1 MKTCFLLLSLLAPV
15 SVSVAAQNGPVAD
28 NAAPGFTTHTSSA
41 AEIVKMRDAGV
52 DGSVIRSYIQ
62 TLQVPYKATAEDI
75 LYLHDHKVP
84 DDLLV
89 EWIKKRGQL
98 VGPATVQ
105 AQAQPQATQ
114 PGAQSPDLVAAATP
128 APLPVQVQQPAGQV
142 VYQSPAPTVV
152 YSSPSYVYSDPY
164 WYVPPVSIGF
174 SWGWGYPYYR
184 GGYRG
189 GHYYGHGGYYG
200 GGAYH
205 GGGRYNVVSH
215 NGGANWAGH
224 GGGSWGG
231 HGGGSWGGHSGG
243 GGMHGGGRH

>member
-1 MKTCFLLLSLLAPV
+1 MKTCFLLLSVLAAL

-62 TLQVPYKATAEDI
+62 TLQVPYKATAVDI

-84 DDLLV
+84 DELV
-89 EWIKKRGQL
+89 VDWIKKGGEL
-98 VGPATVQ
+98 VSPST
-105 AQAQPQATQ
+105 AQARVQPQAAQ
-114 PGAQSPDLVAAATP
+114 QGAQSPDLVTAATP
-128 APLPVQVQQPAGQV
+128 APLPVQVQQPAPQV
-142 VYQSPAPTVV
+142 VYQNPAPTVV

-184 GGYRG
+184 GG
-189 GHYYGHGGYYG
+189 HYYGHGGYYG

-205 GGGRYNVVSH
+205 GGGHYNVVSH
-215 NGGANWAGH
+215 HGGANWAGH

-243 GGMHGGGRH
+243 GGTHGSGRH